1 MRSRRLIEDSFK
13 TLVVPSGNDQIKLQL
28 EILLDIRE
36 LLAVEGDERMTA
48 RIEKEE
54 RKLRPKRAAKVR
66 EGLEKEIDNLTE
78 IINVLYN

>member
-48 RIEKEE
+48 RIEKE
-54 RKLRPKRAAKVR
+54 RKEVEAERAAKVR
-66 EGLEKEIDNLTE
+66 EGLEERTDKI
-78 IINVLYN
+78 